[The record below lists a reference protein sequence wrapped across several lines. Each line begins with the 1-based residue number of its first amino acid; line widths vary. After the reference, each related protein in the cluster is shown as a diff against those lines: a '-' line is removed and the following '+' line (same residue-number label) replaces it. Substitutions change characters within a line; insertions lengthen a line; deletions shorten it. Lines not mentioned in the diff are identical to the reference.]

1 MLKIGEFSRLSR
13 ISIRMLRRYDEVG
26 LLTPASVDT
35 FSGYRYYG
43 EDQLLTAGKI
53 VSFRDM
59 GFGLSAIGDILKSDA
74 QTVSILLSVKRAET
88 LAEADD
94 ARLRLRLLD
103 TALARL
109 GKDELMMEYQVS
121 LKTLPER
128 YVASVRQVIPSYAE
142 ESILWNLLM
151 TETAS
156 MHLQPADKCLS
167 LAIFHDQEYKEADV
181 DVEIQGSVKGVY
193 ADTQHVKFKNVPPV
207 QIASA
212 IYHGSYDQITPV
224 NHAVASWVRDNGY
237 AFNGSMF
244 CIYHVSPAQTS
255 NPDELVTEVCYPVKE
270 A

>member
-26 LLTPASVDT
+26 LLMPASVDT
-35 FSGYRYYG
+35 FSGYRYYS

-59 GFGLSAIGDILKSDA
+59 GFGLSAIGEILKSDA
-74 QTVSILLSVKRAET
+74 KTLSALLSVKRAET
-88 LAEADD
+88 LSEADN
-94 ARLRLRLLD
+94 ARLRLHLID
-103 TALARL
+103 TAITRL
-109 GKDELMMEYQVS
+109 RKDELMMEYQVS

-142 ESILWNLLM
+142 EGILWKLLM

-156 MHLQPADKCLS
+156 LHLQPADDCLS
-167 LAIFHDQEYKEADV
+167 LAIFHDQEYKETDA
-181 DVEIQGSVKGVY
+181 DVEIQGAVQGSY
-193 ADTQHVKFKNVPPV
+193 PNTEHVTFKTVAPIQV
-207 QIASA
+207 ASA
-212 IYHGSYDQITPV
+212 MYHGGYEQITPV

-237 AFNGSMF
+237 AFNGPMF

-255 NPDELVTEVCYPVKE
+255 NPDELVTEVCYPVKK